1 MPFCLY
7 NPILNPYVPAE
18 QAKDLTIDFSKF
30 ESEIITEVRAADKTI
45 PLVSVLLAGRPVPI
59 ANLYEQSSAV
69 IAAWLPGT
77 SGGHGIVDLISGAYV
92 ARAGGSSNRKNSLSV
107 DWPRSMKALEEY
119 PIYGADGAI
128 PKISDIQFPV
138 GFGLSTDVTSKQ
150 LSS

>member
-107 DWPRSMKALEEY
+107 DWPRSMVIALLFVES
-119 PIYGADGAI
+119 PRGI
-128 PKISDIQFPV
+128 PDIRSGWRHPQNLRHSVPSR
-138 GFGLSTDVTSKQ
+138 LRA
-150 LSS
+150 